1 VIIANRVDSL
11 LRAPQPKGLT
21 GNLTVLLADDNPL
34 ALRGLESLLASQPG
48 VRVTA
53 AYPDGLLALEAIR
66 QKRPDVAVLDAS
78 MPGRTGFDV
87 AEAIMREGLGTRT
100 ILLMR
105 DVNEGRLDHAR
116 RTGVFGIVKNE
127 QAIEQLPACI
137 RTVAEGGKHYPP
149 ADRPKAADVVR
160 KKAAL
165 AVSLT
170 DREFE
175 IAELVSEG
183 LSNRAIGQRCG
194 VSEGTVKCHLQ
205 NVFQKLRIKSRTE
218 LTARVFEQRAVAPL
232 R

>member
-1 VIIANRVDSL
+1 L
-11 LRAPQPKGLT
+11 LQTRDTT
-21 GNLTVLLADDNPL
+21 GNFSVLLADDNPL
-34 ALRGLESLLASQPG
+34 ALRGLESLLSGQSG
-48 VRVTA
+48 MRVTA
-53 AYPDGLLALEAIR
+53 ACTDGLLALDAIR
-66 QKRPDVAVLDAS
+66 RMHPDIAVLDAS
-78 MPGRTGFDV
+78 MRGRTGFDV
-87 AEAIMREGLGTRT
+87 AEAINREGLRTRT

-116 RTGVFGIVKNE
+116 KTGVSGVVKNE
-127 QAIEQLPACI
+127 EAIEQLPICL
-137 RTVAEGGKHYPP
+137 RTVAGGGQHFPRAGSAK
-149 ADRPKAADVVR
+149 DGDVER
-160 KKAAL
+160 KKALL
-165 AVSLT
+165 AFSLT

-218 LTARVFEQRAVAPL
+218 LSAKIFEHRVAAPT